1 VVVVTHEGYRR
12 RIDMRG
18 GAMARDDINAP
29 PHGSGLARP
38 PAPDIARLGIA
49 VVFISLS
56 GPMIAATAAPALAI
70 AFWRCL
76 IGSGLTGVWVGL
88 RRRGSLG
95 ALTKREVRL
104 TVLAGVFLGLH
115 FATWIPSLTLTTV
128 AASTA
133 LVATQP
139 IWAALMARATGVRI
153 DRRVWIGITISLT
166 GVIVLTGVDLS
177 VDPQHLIGDA
187 LALVGAVFSAAYVSV
202 AERVRRTVDTSTMTF
217 VLYAVS
223 ALTILPL
230 TFVFG
235 QELAGFDV
243 QAWALILGVT
253 LGAQLLGHSMMN
265 RVLSSTSA
273 TVVSLAILF
282 EMPGATIVAAI
293 WLGQVP
299 PLALLPAAALI
310 LIGLVVVIRAADA
323 RPTISESSP
332 I

>member
-1 VVVVTHEGYRR
+1 MSDGS
-12 RIDMRG
+12 
-18 GAMARDDINAP
+18 AP
-29 PHGSGLARP
+29 PSGLSRP
-38 PAPDIARLGIA
+38 PAPDVVRLGVA

-56 GPMIAATAAPALAI
+56 GPMIAATAAPVLAI

-76 IGSGLTGVWVGL
+76 IGSGITGVWVIA
-88 RRRGSLG
+88 RRWSSLG
-95 ALTKREVRL
+95 ALTRREIRL
-104 TVLAGVFLGLH
+104 TVIAGVFLGLH
-115 FATWIPSLTLTTV
+115 FATWIPSLTLTTI

-139 IWAALMARATGVRI
+139 IWAALIARATGVQI
-153 DRRVWIGITISLT
+153 SSRVWIGIAIAFS

-177 VDPQHLIGDA
+177 VDPAHLWGDA

-202 AERVRRTVDTSTMTF
+202 AERVRKTVDTSTMTF

-223 ALTILPL
+223 AVTILPL
-230 TFVFG
+230 VFSFG
-235 QELAGFDV
+235 QQLVGFDA
-243 QAWALILGVT
+243 QAWALILAVT
-253 LGAQLLGHSMMN
+253 LGAQLLGHSMMT

-282 EMPGATIVAAI
+282 EMPGATLVAAI

-310 LIGLVVVIRAADA
+310 LAGLVIVIKAADRGPA
-323 RPTISESSP
+323 AATVTETSP
-332 I
+332 M

>member
-1 VVVVTHEGYRR
+1 MSDGS
-12 RIDMRG
+12 
-18 GAMARDDINAP
+18 AP
-29 PHGSGLARP
+29 PSGLSRP
-38 PAPDIARLGIA
+38 PAPDVVRLGVA

-56 GPMIAATAAPALAI
+56 GPMIAATAAPVLAI

-76 IGSGLTGVWVGL
+76 IGSGITGVWVIA
-88 RRRGSLG
+88 RRWSSLG
-95 ALTKREVRL
+95 ALTRREIRL
-104 TVLAGVFLGLH
+104 TVIAGVFLGLH
-115 FATWIPSLTLTTV
+115 FATWIPSLTLTTI

-139 IWAALMARATGVRI
+139 IWAALIARATGVRI
-153 DRRVWIGITISLT
+153 SSRVWIGIAIAFS

-177 VDPQHLIGDA
+177 VDPAHLWGDA

-202 AERVRRTVDTSTMTF
+202 AERVRKTVDTSTMTF

-223 ALTILPL
+223 AVTILPL
-230 TFVFG
+230 VFIFG
-235 QELAGFDV
+235 QQLVGFDA
-243 QAWALILGVT
+243 QAWALILAVT
-253 LGAQLLGHSMMN
+253 LGAQLLGHSMMT

-282 EMPGATIVAAI
+282 EMPGATLVAAI

-310 LIGLVVVIRAADA
+310 LVGLVIVIKAADRGPA
-323 RPTISESSP
+323 AATVTETSP
-332 I
+332 M

>member
-1 VVVVTHEGYRR
+1 MSDGS
-12 RIDMRG
+12 
-18 GAMARDDINAP
+18 AP
-29 PHGSGLARP
+29 PSGLSRP
-38 PAPDIARLGIA
+38 PAPDVVRLGVA

-56 GPMIAATAAPALAI
+56 GPMIAATAAPVLAI

-76 IGSGLTGVWVGL
+76 IGSGITGVWVMA
-88 RRRGSLG
+88 RRWSSLG
-95 ALTKREVRL
+95 ALTRREIRL
-104 TVLAGVFLGLH
+104 TVIAGVFLGLH
-115 FATWIPSLTLTTV
+115 FATWIPSLTLTTI

-139 IWAALMARATGVRI
+139 IWAALIARAMGVRI
-153 DRRVWIGITISLT
+153 SSRVWIGIAIAFS

-177 VDPQHLIGDA
+177 VDPAHLWGDA

-202 AERVRRTVDTSTMTF
+202 AERVRKTVDTSTMTF

-223 ALTILPL
+223 AVTILPL
-230 TFVFG
+230 VFIFG
-235 QELAGFDV
+235 QQLVGFDA
-243 QAWALILGVT
+243 QAWALILAVT
-253 LGAQLLGHSMMN
+253 LGAQLLGHSMMT

-282 EMPGATIVAAI
+282 EMPGATLVAAI

-310 LIGLVVVIRAADA
+310 LVGLVIVIKAADRGPA
-323 RPTISESSP
+323 AATVTETSP
-332 I
+332 M

>member
-1 VVVVTHEGYRR
+1 MSDGS
-12 RIDMRG
+12 
-18 GAMARDDINAP
+18 AP
-29 PHGSGLARP
+29 PSGLSRP
-38 PAPDIARLGIA
+38 PAPDVVRLGVA

-56 GPMIAATAAPALAI
+56 GPMIAATAAPVLAI

-76 IGSGLTGVWVGL
+76 IGSGITGVGVIA
-88 RRRGSLG
+88 RRWSSLG
-95 ALTKREVRL
+95 ALTRREIRL
-104 TVLAGVFLGLH
+104 TVIAGVFLGLH
-115 FATWIPSLTLTTV
+115 FATWIPSLTLTTI

-139 IWAALMARATGVRI
+139 IWAALIARATGVRI
-153 DRRVWIGITISLT
+153 SSRVWIGIAIAFS

-177 VDPQHLIGDA
+177 VDPAHLWGDA

-202 AERVRRTVDTSTMTF
+202 AERVRKTVDTSTMTF

-223 ALTILPL
+223 AVTILPL
-230 TFVFG
+230 VFIFG
-235 QELAGFDV
+235 QQLVGFDA
-243 QAWALILGVT
+243 QAWALILAVT
-253 LGAQLLGHSMMN
+253 LGAQLLGHSMMT

-282 EMPGATIVAAI
+282 EMPGATLVAAI

-310 LIGLVVVIRAADA
+310 LAGLVIVIKAADRGPA
-323 RPTISESSP
+323 AATVTETSP
-332 I
+332 M

>member
-1 VVVVTHEGYRR
+1 MSDGS
-12 RIDMRG
+12 
-18 GAMARDDINAP
+18 AP
-29 PHGSGLARP
+29 PSGLSRP
-38 PAPDIARLGIA
+38 PAPDGVRLGVA

-56 GPMIAATAAPALAI
+56 GPMIAATAAPVLAI

-76 IGSGLTGVWVGL
+76 IGSGITGVWVIA
-88 RRRGSLG
+88 RRWSSLG
-95 ALTKREVRL
+95 ALTRREIRL
-104 TVLAGVFLGLH
+104 TVIAGVFLGLH
-115 FATWIPSLTLTTV
+115 FATWIPSLTLTTI

-139 IWAALMARATGVRI
+139 IWAALIARATGVQI
-153 DRRVWIGITISLT
+153 SSRVWIGVAIAFS

-177 VDPQHLIGDA
+177 VDPAHLWGDA

-202 AERVRRTVDTSTMTF
+202 AERVRKTVDTSTMTF

-223 ALTILPL
+223 AVTILPL
-230 TFVFG
+230 VFIFG
-235 QELAGFDV
+235 QQLVGFDA
-243 QAWALILGVT
+243 QAWALILAVT
-253 LGAQLLGHSMMN
+253 LGAQLLGHSMMT

-282 EMPGATIVAAI
+282 EMPGATLVAAI

-310 LIGLVVVIRAADA
+310 LAGLVIVIKAADRGPA
-323 RPTISESSP
+323 AATVTETSP
-332 I
+332 M

>member
-1 VVVVTHEGYRR
+1 MSSDASVP
-12 RIDMRG
+12 
-18 GAMARDDINAP
+18 AP
-29 PHGSGLARP
+29 GLSRP
-38 PAPDIARLGIA
+38 PAPDVARLGIA
-49 VVFISLS
+49 VIFISLS

-76 IGSGLTGVWVGL
+76 IGSGLTGVWVTI
-88 RRRGSLG
+88 RRWSTLG
-95 ALTKREVRL
+95 ALTRREIKL
-104 TVLAGVFLGLH
+104 TVLAGIFLGLH
-115 FATWIPSLTLTTV
+115 FATWIPSLTLTTI

-139 IWAALMARATGVRI
+139 IWAALIARATGVHI
-153 DRRVWIGITISLT
+153 PSRVWVGIAVAFA
-166 GVIVLTGVDLS
+166 GVLILTGVDLS

-202 AERVRRTVDTSTMTF
+202 AERVRKTVDTSTMTF
-217 VLYAVS
+217 ILYAVS

-230 TFVFG
+230 VFIFG
-235 QELAGFDV
+235 QELIGFDA
-243 QAWALILGVT
+243 QAWLLILAVT
-253 LGAQLLGHSMMN
+253 LGAQLLGHSMMT

-282 EMPGATIVAAI
+282 EMPGATLVAAI

-310 LIGLVVVIRAADA
+310 LAGLVVVIKAAD
-323 RPTISESSP
+323 RGPTASTVTESSP

>member
-1 VVVVTHEGYRR
+1 MS
-12 RIDMRG
+12 DSS
-18 GAMARDDINAP
+18 AP
-29 PHGSGLARP
+29 PSGLSRP
-38 PAPDIARLGIA
+38 PAPDVVRLGVA

-56 GPMIAATAAPALAI
+56 GPMIAATAAPVLAI

-76 IGSGLTGVWVGL
+76 IGSGITGVWVIA
-88 RRRGSLG
+88 RRWSSLG
-95 ALTKREVRL
+95 ALTRREIRL
-104 TVLAGVFLGLH
+104 TVIAGVFLGLH
-115 FATWIPSLTLTTV
+115 FATWIPSLTLTTI

-133 LVATQP
+133 LVAPQP
-139 IWAALMARATGVRI
+139 IWAALIARATGVRI
-153 DRRVWIGITISLT
+153 SSRVWIGIAIAFS

-177 VDPQHLIGDA
+177 VDPAHLWGDA

-202 AERVRRTVDTSTMTF
+202 AERVRKTVDTSTMTF

-230 TFVFG
+230 VFIFG
-235 QELAGFDV
+235 QQLVGFDA
-243 QAWALILGVT
+243 QAWALILAVT
-253 LGAQLLGHSMMN
+253 LGAQLLGHSMMT

-282 EMPGATIVAAI
+282 EMPGATLVAAI

-310 LIGLVVVIRAADA
+310 LAGLAIVIKAADRGPA
-323 RPTISESSP
+323 AATVTETSP
-332 I
+332 M

>member
-1 VVVVTHEGYRR
+1 MSDGS
-12 RIDMRG
+12 
-18 GAMARDDINAP
+18 AP
-29 PHGSGLARP
+29 PSGLSRP
-38 PAPDIARLGIA
+38 PAPDVVRLGVA

-56 GPMIAATAAPALAI
+56 GPMIAATAAPVLAI

-76 IGSGLTGVWVGL
+76 IGSGITGVWVIA
-88 RRRGSLG
+88 RRWSSLG
-95 ALTKREVRL
+95 ALTRREIRL
-104 TVLAGVFLGLH
+104 TVIAGVFLGLH
-115 FATWIPSLTLTTV
+115 FATWIPSLTLTTI

-139 IWAALMARATGVRI
+139 IWAALIARATGVQI
-153 DRRVWIGITISLT
+153 SSRVWIGIAIALS

-177 VDPQHLIGDA
+177 VDPAHLWGDA

-202 AERVRRTVDTSTMTF
+202 AERVRKTVDTSTMTF

-223 ALTILPL
+223 AVTILPL
-230 TFVFG
+230 VFIFG
-235 QELAGFDV
+235 QQLVGFDA
-243 QAWALILGVT
+243 QAWALILAVT
-253 LGAQLLGHSMMN
+253 LGAQLLGHSMMT

-282 EMPGATIVAAI
+282 EMPGATLVAAI

-310 LIGLVVVIRAADA
+310 LAGLVIVIKAADRGPA
-323 RPTISESSP
+323 AATVTETSP
-332 I
+332 M

>member
-1 VVVVTHEGYRR
+1 MSDGS
-12 RIDMRG
+12 
-18 GAMARDDINAP
+18 AP
-29 PHGSGLARP
+29 PSGLSRP
-38 PAPDIARLGIA
+38 PAPDVVRLGVA

-56 GPMIAATAAPALAI
+56 GPMIAATAAPVLAI

-76 IGSGLTGVWVGL
+76 IGSGITGVWVIA
-88 RRRGSLG
+88 RRWSSLG
-95 ALTKREVRL
+95 ALTRREIRL
-104 TVLAGVFLGLH
+104 TVIAGVFLGLH
-115 FATWIPSLTLTTV
+115 FATWIPSLTLTTI

-139 IWAALMARATGVRI
+139 IWAALIARATGVQI
-153 DRRVWIGITISLT
+153 YSRVWIGIAIAFS

-177 VDPQHLIGDA
+177 VDPAHLWGDA

-202 AERVRRTVDTSTMTF
+202 AERVRKTVDTSTMTF

-223 ALTILPL
+223 AVTILPL
-230 TFVFG
+230 VFIFG
-235 QELAGFDV
+235 QQLVGFDA
-243 QAWALILGVT
+243 QAWALILAVT
-253 LGAQLLGHSMMN
+253 LGAQLLGHSMMT

-282 EMPGATIVAAI
+282 EMPGATLVAAI

-310 LIGLVVVIRAADA
+310 FAGLVIVIKAADRGPA
-323 RPTISESSP
+323 AATVTETSP
-332 I
+332 M

>member
-1 VVVVTHEGYRR
+1 MTHT
-12 RIDMRG
+12 G
-18 GAMARDDINAP
+18 GL
-29 PHGSGLARP
+29 SRP
-38 PAPDIARLGIA
+38 PGPDLARLGVA

-56 GPMIAATAAPALAI
+56 GPMIAATVAPALAI

-76 IGSGLTGVWVGL
+76 LGSGLTGIWVGL

-95 ALTKREVRL
+95 SLTSRELRL
-104 TVLAGVFLGLH
+104 TALAGLFLGLH

-139 IWAALMARATGVRI
+139 IWAALIARATGVHI
-153 DRRVWIGITISLT
+153 DRQVWIGITVSLT

-187 LALVGAVFSAAYVSV
+187 LALIGAVFSAAYVSV

-230 TFVFG
+230 ALLFG
-235 QELAGFDV
+235 QALAGFDA

-265 RVLSSTSA
+265 RVLSTTSA

-293 WLGQVP
+293 WLGQIP

-310 LIGLVVVIRAADA
+310 LIGLVIVIRATDSRDGRDA
-323 RPTISESSP
+323 MPSETSP

>member
-1 VVVVTHEGYRR
+1 
-12 RIDMRG
+12 MCAKG
-18 GAMARDDINAP
+18 GVMANDDSAAP
-29 PHGSGLARP
+29 PATYGLVRP

-49 VVFISLS
+49 VIFISLS

-88 RRRGSLG
+88 RRRRALA
-95 ALTKREVRL
+95 ALTRRELKL
-104 TVLAGVFLGLH
+104 TALAGVFLGLH

-139 IWAALMARATGVRI
+139 IWAALIARAMGVRI
-153 DRRVWIGITISLT
+153 NRRIWIGITISLT

-177 VDPQHLIGDA
+177 VDPQHLLGDA
-187 LALVGAVFSAAYVSV
+187 LALIGAVFAAAYVSV

-223 ALTILPL
+223 AITILPL
-230 TFVFG
+230 AFVFG
-235 QELAGFDV
+235 QELAGFDAR
-243 QAWALILGVT
+243 AWALIIAVT

-299 PLALLPAAALI
+299 PLGLLPAAALI
-310 LIGLVVVIRAADA
+310 LIGLVVVIRAADK
-323 RPTISESSP
+323 RPTVSETSP

>member
-1 VVVVTHEGYRR
+1 MSDGS
-12 RIDMRG
+12 
-18 GAMARDDINAP
+18 AP
-29 PHGSGLARP
+29 PSGLSRP
-38 PAPDIARLGIA
+38 PAPDVVRLGVA

-56 GPMIAATAAPALAI
+56 GPMIAATAAPVLAI

-76 IGSGLTGVWVGL
+76 IGSGITGVWVIA
-88 RRRGSLG
+88 RRWSSLG
-95 ALTKREVRL
+95 ALTRREIRL
-104 TVLAGVFLGLH
+104 TVIAGVFLGLH
-115 FATWIPSLTLTTV
+115 FATWIPSLTLTTI

-139 IWAALMARATGVRI
+139 IWAALIARATGVRI
-153 DRRVWIGITISLT
+153 SSRVWIGIAIAFS

-177 VDPQHLIGDA
+177 VDPAHLWGDA

-202 AERVRRTVDTSTMTF
+202 AERVRKTVDTSTMTF

-223 ALTILPL
+223 AVTILPL
-230 TFVFG
+230 VFIFG
-235 QELAGFDV
+235 QQLVGFDA
-243 QAWALILGVT
+243 QAWALILAVT
-253 LGAQLLGHSMMN
+253 LGAQLLGHSMMT

-282 EMPGATIVAAI
+282 EMPGATLVAAI

-310 LIGLVVVIRAADA
+310 LAGLVIVIKAADRGPA
-323 RPTISESSP
+323 AATVTETSP
-332 I
+332 M

>member
-1 VVVVTHEGYRR
+1 MSDGS
-12 RIDMRG
+12 
-18 GAMARDDINAP
+18 AP
-29 PHGSGLARP
+29 PSGLSRP
-38 PAPDIARLGIA
+38 PAPDVVRLSVA

-56 GPMIAATAAPALAI
+56 GPMIAATAAPVLAI

-76 IGSGLTGVWVGL
+76 IGSGITGVWVIA
-88 RRRGSLG
+88 RRWSSLG
-95 ALTKREVRL
+95 ALTRREIRL
-104 TVLAGVFLGLH
+104 TVIAGVFLGLH
-115 FATWIPSLTLTTV
+115 FATWIPSLTLTTI

-139 IWAALMARATGVRI
+139 IWAALIARATGVRI
-153 DRRVWIGITISLT
+153 SSRVWIGIAIAFS

-177 VDPQHLIGDA
+177 VDPAHLWGDA

-202 AERVRRTVDTSTMTF
+202 AERVRKTVDTSTMTF

-223 ALTILPL
+223 AVTILPL
-230 TFVFG
+230 VFIFG
-235 QELAGFDV
+235 QQLVGFDA
-243 QAWALILGVT
+243 QAWALILAVT
-253 LGAQLLGHSMMN
+253 LGAQLLGHSMMT

-282 EMPGATIVAAI
+282 EMPGATLVAAI

-310 LIGLVVVIRAADA
+310 LAGLVIVIKAADRGPA
-323 RPTISESSP
+323 AASVTETSP
-332 I
+332 M

>member
-1 VVVVTHEGYRR
+1 MSDGS
-12 RIDMRG
+12 
-18 GAMARDDINAP
+18 AP
-29 PHGSGLARP
+29 PSGLSRP
-38 PAPDIARLGIA
+38 PAPDVVRLGVA

-56 GPMIAATAAPALAI
+56 GPMIAATAAPVLAI

-76 IGSGLTGVWVGL
+76 IGSGLTGMWVIA
-88 RRRGSLG
+88 RRWSSLG
-95 ALTKREVRL
+95 ALTRREIRL
-104 TVLAGVFLGLH
+104 TVIAGVFLGLH
-115 FATWIPSLTLTTV
+115 FATWIPSLTLTTI

-139 IWAALMARATGVRI
+139 IWAALIAWATGVRI
-153 DRRVWIGITISLT
+153 ASRVWIGIAIAFS

-177 VDPQHLIGDA
+177 VDPAHLWGDA

-202 AERVRRTVDTSTMTF
+202 AERVRKTVDTSTMTF

-223 ALTILPL
+223 AVTILPL
-230 TFVFG
+230 VLIFG
-235 QELAGFDV
+235 QELVGFDA
-243 QAWALILGVT
+243 QAWALILAVT
-253 LGAQLLGHSMMN
+253 LGAQLLGHSMMT

-282 EMPGATIVAAI
+282 EMPGATLVAAL

-310 LIGLVVVIRAADA
+310 LAGLVIVIKAADRGPA
-323 RPTISESSP
+323 AATVTETSP
-332 I
+332 M

>member
-1 VVVVTHEGYRR
+1 MS
-12 RIDMRG
+12 DSS
-18 GAMARDDINAP
+18 AP
-29 PHGSGLARP
+29 PSGLSRP
-38 PAPDIARLGIA
+38 PAPDVVRLGVA

-56 GPMIAATAAPALAI
+56 GPMIAATAAPVLAI

-76 IGSGLTGVWVGL
+76 IGSGITGVWVIA
-88 RRRGSLG
+88 RRWSSLG
-95 ALTKREVRL
+95 ALTRREIRL
-104 TVLAGVFLGLH
+104 TVIAGVFLGLH
-115 FATWIPSLTLTTV
+115 FATWIPSLTLTTI

-139 IWAALMARATGVRI
+139 IWAALIARATGVRI
-153 DRRVWIGITISLT
+153 SSRVWIGIAIAFS

-177 VDPQHLIGDA
+177 VDPAHLWGDA

-202 AERVRRTVDTSTMTF
+202 AERVRKTVDTSTMTF

-230 TFVFG
+230 VFIFG
-235 QELAGFDV
+235 QQLVGFDA
-243 QAWALILGVT
+243 QAWALILAVT
-253 LGAQLLGHSMMN
+253 LGAQLLGHSMMT

-282 EMPGATIVAAI
+282 EMPGATLVAAI

-310 LIGLVVVIRAADA
+310 LAGLAIVIKAADRGPA
-323 RPTISESSP
+323 AATVTETSP
-332 I
+332 M

>member
-1 VVVVTHEGYRR
+1 MSDGS
-12 RIDMRG
+12 
-18 GAMARDDINAP
+18 AP
-29 PHGSGLARP
+29 PSGLSRP
-38 PAPDIARLGIA
+38 PAPDVVRLGVA

-56 GPMIAATAAPALAI
+56 GPMIAATAAPVLAI

-76 IGSGLTGVWVGL
+76 IGSGITGVWVMA
-88 RRRGSLG
+88 RRWSSLG
-95 ALTKREVRL
+95 ALTRREIRL
-104 TVLAGVFLGLH
+104 TVIAGVFLGLH
-115 FATWIPSLTLTTV
+115 FATWIPSLTLTTI

-139 IWAALMARATGVRI
+139 IWAALIARAMGVRI
-153 DRRVWIGITISLT
+153 SSRVWIGIAIAFS

-177 VDPQHLIGDA
+177 VDPAHLWGDA

-202 AERVRRTVDTSTMTF
+202 AERVRKTVDTSTMTF

-230 TFVFG
+230 VFVFG
-235 QELAGFDV
+235 QQLVGFDA
-243 QAWALILGVT
+243 QAWALILAVT
-253 LGAQLLGHSMMN
+253 LGAQLLGHSMMT

-282 EMPGATIVAAI
+282 EMPGATLVAAI

-310 LIGLVVVIRAADA
+310 LVGLVIVIKAADRGPA
-323 RPTISESSP
+323 AATVTETSP
-332 I
+332 M

>member
-1 VVVVTHEGYRR
+1 VVANNN
-12 RIDMRG
+12 D
-18 GAMARDDINAP
+18 AAAP
-29 PHGSGLARP
+29 VPSGLVRP
-38 PAPDIARLGIA
+38 PAPDVARLGIA
-49 VVFISLS
+49 VIFISLS
-56 GPMIAATAAPALAI
+56 GPAIAATAAPALAI

-76 IGSGLTGVWVGL
+76 IGSGLTGLWVGL
-88 RRRGSLG
+88 RRRRALA
-95 ALTKREVRL
+95 ALTRRELKL
-104 TVLAGVFLGLH
+104 TALAGVFLGLH

-153 DRRVWIGITISLT
+153 NKRIWIGITISLT

-177 VDPQHLIGDA
+177 VDPQHLLGDA
-187 LALVGAVFSAAYVSV
+187 LALVGAVFAAAYVSV

-230 TFVFG
+230 AFVFN
-235 QELAGFDV
+235 QELAGFDA
-243 QAWALILGVT
+243 QAWALIIAVT

-265 RVLSSTSA
+265 RVLSTTSA

-293 WLGQVP
+293 WLGQIP
-299 PLALLPAAALI
+299 PLGLLPAAALI
-310 LIGLVVVIRAADA
+310 LIGLVVVIRAADK
-323 RPTISESSP
+323 RPTVSETSP

>member
-1 VVVVTHEGYRR
+1 MSDGS
-12 RIDMRG
+12 
-18 GAMARDDINAP
+18 AP
-29 PHGSGLARP
+29 PSGLSRP
-38 PAPDIARLGIA
+38 PAPDVVRLGVA

-56 GPMIAATAAPALAI
+56 GPMIAATAAPVLAI

-76 IGSGLTGVWVGL
+76 IGSGITGVWVMA
-88 RRRGSLG
+88 RRWSSLG
-95 ALTKREVRL
+95 ALTRREIRL
-104 TVLAGVFLGLH
+104 TVIAGVFLGLH
-115 FATWIPSLTLTTV
+115 FATWIPSLTLTTI

-139 IWAALMARATGVRI
+139 IWAALIARATGVRI
-153 DRRVWIGITISLT
+153 SSRVWIGIAIAFS

-177 VDPQHLIGDA
+177 VDPAHLWGDA

-202 AERVRRTVDTSTMTF
+202 AERVRKTVDTSTMTF

-223 ALTILPL
+223 AVTILPL
-230 TFVFG
+230 VFVFG
-235 QELAGFDV
+235 QQLVGFDA
-243 QAWALILGVT
+243 QAWALILAVT
-253 LGAQLLGHSMMN
+253 LGAQLLGHSMMT

-282 EMPGATIVAAI
+282 EMPGATLVAAI

-310 LIGLVVVIRAADA
+310 LVGLVIVIKAADRGPA
-323 RPTISESSP
+323 AATVTETSP
-332 I
+332 M